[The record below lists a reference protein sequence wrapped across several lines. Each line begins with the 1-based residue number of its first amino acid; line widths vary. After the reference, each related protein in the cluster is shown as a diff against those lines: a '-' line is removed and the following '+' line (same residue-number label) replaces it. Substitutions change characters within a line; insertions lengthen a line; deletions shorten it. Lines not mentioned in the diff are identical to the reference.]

1 MHVLLLD
8 LGLELRG
15 GQRQVYYLA
24 RALAETRTITALT
37 ACPADGA
44 LAAFLSAKVC
54 RFCLSPDAIPP
65 IRPCCGL
72 WSAGCAT

>member
-24 RALAETRTITALT
+24 RALAETRTITA
-37 ACPADGA
+37 
-44 LAAFLSAKVC
+44 
-54 RFCLSPDAIPP
+54 
-65 IRPCCGL
+65 
-72 WSAGCAT
+72 